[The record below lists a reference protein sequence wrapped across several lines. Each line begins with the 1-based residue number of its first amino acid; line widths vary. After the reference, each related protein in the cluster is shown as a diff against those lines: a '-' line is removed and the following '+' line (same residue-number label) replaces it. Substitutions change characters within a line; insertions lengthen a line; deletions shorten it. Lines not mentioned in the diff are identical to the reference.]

1 MTGKF
6 SQNRRAE
13 SDQKE
18 GGEYSGDLKYRTLF
32 SAKENNIAVL
42 VVEAAVPEGAVT
54 EKLTELKKD
63 ESTDGKSSHIIRK
76 KNRHTV
82 PAREDLTS
90 QG

>member
-18 GGEYSGDLKYRTLF
+18 GEKYLGDLKYRTLF
-32 SAKENNIAVL
+32 SANIEHCSQQKKTIVPL
-42 VVEAAVPEGAVT
+42 LIVEAGVPEGVAP

-63 ESTDGKSSHIIRK
+63 RNLQMQSHPI
-76 KNRHTV
+76 
-82 PAREDLTS
+82 
-90 QG
+90 

>member
-18 GGEYSGDLKYRTLF
+18 WEEYSGDLKYRTLF
-32 SAKENNIAVL
+32 SANIEHCSQQKKTIVPVL
-42 VVEAAVPEGAVT
+42 IVEAAVPEGVAT

-63 ESTDGKSSHIIRK
+63 WNLQMESLPI
-76 KNRHTV
+76 
-82 PAREDLTS
+82 
-90 QG
+90 

>member
-18 GGEYSGDLKYRTLF
+18 GGEYSGDLKYRTFF

-54 EKLTELKKD
+54 EKMSFKQSKLGSFKVHYFIFK
-63 ESTDGKSSHIIRK
+63 
-76 KNRHTV
+76 
-82 PAREDLTS
+82 
-90 QG
+90 